1 MATVTLPTIT
11 AGTTAADAI
20 NDVLYDGPANSM
32 RAINGHLNSS
42 NLSGTITSEHIREQ
56 ALANGKMVAA
66 TGVLDCPAEAY
77 SRSADDAL
85 GVKPIPGAS
94 IEFYLP
100 YDASVVLITWNIG
113 AGNTIRVGGVQL
125 VLAQMRLHID
135 GDSQSGFKRRVPGD
149 RANDNR
155 REGDLIKDQNFRYSG
170 HKTVLGMT
178 KGFHSASLRLFVGTG
193 PNSGDLV
200 RLRVRD
206 MKVIWFK

>member
-1 MATVTLPTIT
+1 MATVNLPAIP
-11 AGTTAADAI
+11 AGATTADDI
-20 NDVLYDGPANSM
+20 NDVLYNGSANSM
-32 RAINGHLNSS
+32 RAINGHLNSN

-77 SRSADDAL
+77 SRTADDAL

-113 AGNTIRVGGVQL
+113 AGNTVRTNTDAAL
-125 VLAQMRLHID
+125 LAQMRLYID
-135 GDSQSGFKRRVPGD
+135 GASQSGFKRTIPGD
-149 RANDNR
+149 RAGADGR
-155 REGDLIKDQNFRYSG
+155 DGDLIKDQNFRYSG
-170 HKTVLGMT
+170 HKMVLGMT
-178 KGFHSASLRLFVGTG
+178 KGFHSASLRLFVGNG
-193 PNSGDLV
+193 AAAGDLV